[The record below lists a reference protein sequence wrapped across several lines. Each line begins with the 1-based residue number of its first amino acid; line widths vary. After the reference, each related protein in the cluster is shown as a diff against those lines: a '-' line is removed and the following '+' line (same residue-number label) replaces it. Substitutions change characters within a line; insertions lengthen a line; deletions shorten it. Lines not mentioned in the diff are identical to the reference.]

1 MASITRTN
9 GVGHAH
15 ATLYSTAQ
23 LKAFLITI
31 NDGSSA
37 VDMSGEGG
45 IGGALEVIAQETG
58 ALMFDSEGTGGVISV
73 VCDGHAVDA
82 DSLQAR
88 IRALSPIAGAASID
102 CDGTTVVEG
111 GQITVAA

>member
-23 LKAFLITI
+23 LKAFVIAC
-31 NDGSSA
+31 NDGSA

-45 IGGALEVIAQETG
+45 IGGALEAIAQETG
-58 ALMFDSEGTGGVISV
+58 ALMFDSEGTGGLIHIIV
-73 VCDGHAVDA
+73 DGHAVDA
-82 DSLQAR
+82 ADLQAR
-88 IRALSPIAGAASID
+88 VRALGATV
-102 CDGTTVVEG
+102 GTGPVDLTSSTVTLG